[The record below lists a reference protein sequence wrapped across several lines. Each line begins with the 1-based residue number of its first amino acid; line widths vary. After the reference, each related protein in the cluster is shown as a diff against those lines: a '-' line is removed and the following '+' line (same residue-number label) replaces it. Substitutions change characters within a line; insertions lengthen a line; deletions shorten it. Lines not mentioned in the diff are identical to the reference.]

1 MENSV
6 INNIAEQLKRS
17 GNGDLAKKW
26 NKLAQEA
33 GDFSYPSYSP
43 NPNIENFARITGD
56 EQPKEPQ
63 QHTCTVTFTAP
74 DGTTEAQMMDYIMGI
89 SGAMPGVKVNGF
101 RWSVK

>member
-1 MENSV
+1 MKNSV

-33 GDFSYPSYSP
+33 DSP
-43 NPNIENFARITGD
+43 YFNPNIENFARITGN
-56 EQPKEPQ
+56 EKPAEPQ

-74 DGTTEAQMMDYIMGI
+74 NGTTEAEMMDYIMGI
-89 SGAMPGVKVNGF
+89 SGAIQDVKVNGF